1 MARVATHL
9 GALMLWIIMPT
20 LPAFAHKLSDSYLT
34 LSIEADRT
42 DGRWDI
48 ALRDLDYAIGLDA
61 DDDGQL
67 TWGEVRSRLPAIHDY
82 VFSRLAVSMGEA
94 TCAGRPTADLLD
106 HHTDGTYAVLKF
118 SLDCPHPTLRMDIN
132 YNLLFDVDPQ
142 HRGLA
147 QIVSGEG
154 VTGVIFSP
162 EHAQQSVRVGAS
174 RPWGTLLSYAHEGVH
189 HIWSGI
195 DHLLFLMAL
204 LLPSVLRRR
213 DGVWEAVP
221 AFRPA
226 LIQTAAVVT
235 AFTVA
240 HSITLT
246 LAALD
251 LVRLPARLVESAI
264 AASVVLAALNNMV
277 PLVSERRWVVALG
290 FGLLHGFGFA
300 GALADLGLPPN
311 ATVAALAGF
320 NLGVEAGQLLIVA
333 LFLPIAYGF
342 RRMRIYQRGVVAAGS
357 CSIAALALCW
367 LIERAFDVS
376 LFPS

>member
-1 MARVATHL
+1 MVRAVTQLVAQV
-9 GALMLWIIMPT
+9 LWIFMLA
-20 LPAFAHKLSDSYLT
+20 LPALAHKPSDSYLT
-34 LSIEADRT
+34 LSIEAGRI

-67 TWGEVRSRLPAIHDY
+67 TWGEVRSRLPLIHDY
-82 VFSRLAVSMGEA
+82 VLSRLAVSMGEVV
-94 TCAGRPTADLLD
+94 CASRPTADLLD
-106 HHTDGTYAVLKF
+106 QHTDGTYAVLKF
-118 SLDCPHPTLRMDIN
+118 SLACPHPTLRMEVY
-132 YNLLFDVDPQ
+132 YNLLFDLDPQ

-147 QIVSGEG
+147 QIVSREG
-154 VTGVIFSP
+154 VTSVIFSP
-162 EHAQQSVRVGAS
+162 EHPQQRVMVGAS
-174 RPWGTLLSYAHEGVH
+174 RPWGAVLSYAHEGVH

-213 DGVWEAVP
+213 GGVWEAVP

-235 AFTVA
+235 AFTAA
-240 HSITLT
+240 HSITLS

-264 AASVVLAALNNMV
+264 AASVVLAALNNIV
-277 PLVSERRWVVALG
+277 PLVSERRWAVAMG

-300 GALADLGLPPN
+300 GALAGLGLPPN

-320 NLGVEAGQLLIVA
+320 NLGVEAGQLVLVS
-333 LFLPIAYGF
+333 LLLPIAYGL
-342 RRMRIYQRGVVAAGS
+342 RRLGIYQRGVVAAGS
-357 CSIAALALCW
+357 CAIAALALCW
-367 LIERAFDVS
+367 LVERTFDWQILS
-376 LFPS
+376 F

>member
-1 MARVATHL
+1 MVRRVA
-9 GALMLWIIMPT
+9 MIVVQVLWICT
-20 LPAFAHKLSDSYLT
+20 WGLLALAHKPSDSYLT
-34 LSIEADRT
+34 LSVETNRI

-48 ALRDLDYAIGLDA
+48 ALRDLDYAIGLDG

-67 TWGEVRSRLPAIHDY
+67 TWGEVRSRLPVIHDY
-82 VFSRLAVSMGEA
+82 VFSRLALSMGEA
-94 TCAGRPTADLLD
+94 ACASRPTADLMD
-106 HHTDGTYAVLKF
+106 RHTDGTYAVLKF
-118 SLDCPHPTLRMDIN
+118 SLDCPHPTLQMDVR
-132 YNLLFDVDPQ
+132 YNLLFDLDPQ

-147 QIVSGEG
+147 QIVSREG

-162 EHAQQSVRVGAS
+162 EHAQQTVLVGAS
-174 RPWGTLLSYAHEGVH
+174 RPWGTFLSYAHEGVH

-264 AASVVLAALNNMV
+264 AASVVLAALNNIL
-277 PLVSERRWVVALG
+277 PLVSERRWAVALG

-320 NLGVEAGQLLIVA
+320 NLGVEAGQLLIVV

-342 RRMRIYQRGVVAAGS
+342 RRVRIYQCGVVAAGS
-357 CSIAALALCW
+357 CAIAALALCW
-367 LIERAFDVS
+367 LIERAFDVG
-376 LFPS
+376 LLPS

>member
-1 MARVATHL
+1 MRRIVVQIVVL
-9 GALMLWIIMPT
+9 VLWICASA
-20 LPAFAHKLSDSYLT
+20 LPALAHKPSDSYLT
-34 LSIEADRT
+34 LSVESDRI

-67 TWGEVRSRLPAIHDY
+67 TWGEVRFRLSVIRDY
-82 VFSRLAVSMGEA
+82 VLPRLAVSMGEVV
-94 TCAGRPTADLLD
+94 CASRPTADLLD
-106 HHTDGTYAVLKF
+106 QHTDGMYAVLKF
-118 SLDCPHPTLRMDIN
+118 SLDCPHPTLRMEVH
-132 YNLLFDVDPQ
+132 YNLLFDLDPQ

-147 QIVSGEG
+147 QIVSSEG
-154 VTGVIFSP
+154 VTSVIFSP
-162 EHAQQSVRVGAS
+162 EHPQHSVMVGAS
-174 RPWGTLLSYAHEGVH
+174 RPWGALLSYAHEGVH

-213 DGVWEAVP
+213 GEVWEAVP

-240 HSITLT
+240 HSITLS
-246 LAALD
+246 LAVLD

-264 AASVVLAALNNMV
+264 AASVVLAALNNIA
-277 PLVSERRWVVALG
+277 PLVAERRWVVALG

-320 NLGVEAGQLLIVA
+320 NLGVEAGQLLIVG
-333 LFLPIAYGF
+333 LFLPIAYGL
-342 RRMRIYQRGVVAAGS
+342 RGLRLYRRGVVAAGS
-357 CSIAALALCW
+357 CAVAALALCW
-367 LIERAFDVS
+367 LVERAFDWQI
-376 LFPS
+376 LNF